1 MVVNM
6 KFVLVLWVCSFLN
19 GQQCLE
25 PVEYPVLF
33 DSWYAC
39 SRRAH
44 QESLAIV
51 SKMGPAYVNQHKIAL
66 KYYCKETM
74 TH

>member
-1 MVVNM
+1 MAVNM
-6 KFVLVLWVCSFLN
+6 KFVLVFWVCSFLN
-19 GQQCLE
+19 GPQCLE
-25 PVEYPVLF
+25 PIEYPVLF

-39 SRRAH
+39 SRQAH
-44 QESLAIV
+44 KESLTIINE
-51 SKMGPAYVNQHKIAL
+51 MGPAYVNQHRIAL

>member
-6 KFVLVLWVCSFLN
+6 KFVLIFWVCSFLN
-19 GQQCLE
+19 GQQCVE
-25 PVEYPVLF
+25 PKEYPVLF

-39 SRRAH
+39 SRQAH
-44 QESLAIV
+44 KESVAIIDR
-51 SKMGPAYVNQHKIAL
+51 MGAAYVNQHKIAL